1 MVFSVLDSPASITLQ
16 PIPELMP
23 LMEVCLNPGLFCLV
37 LNTTLRSVRQKNS
50 KPLFTAPY
58 PTLAPAI
65 NTYTLVT
72 SSPSPTVPFFPI
84 TYQYHIRHS
93 SPHMQLIFLPYM
105 AFECRHNIQNQTAS
119 TAIPSPSSIRDISA
133 IGKHQHLGEI
143 LKYVFSYVF

>member
-1 MVFSVLDSPASITLQ
+1 MPPCGLLCPRLSDQYYPTTHTRPYASNGSLSKSRFILPCFEHHSTVC
-16 PIPELMP
+16 PPEEL
-23 LMEVCLNPGLFCLV
+23 L
-37 LNTTLRSVRQKNS
+37 
-50 KPLFTAPY
+50 AI

-105 AFECRHNIQNQTAS
+105 VFECRHNIQNQTAS
-119 TAIPSPSSIRDISA
+119 TAIPSPSSIRDITT

>member
-1 MVFSVLDSPASITLQ
+1 MVFSLPDFPTSITLQ
-16 PIPELMP
+16 PISDLMP

-37 LNTTLRSVRQKNS
+37 LSTGLQSVRQKNS
-50 KPLFTAPY
+50 YPLFTAPH

-93 SPHMQLIFLPYM
+93 SPHMQLILLPYM
-105 AFECRHNIQNQTAS
+105 VLECRHNIQNQTAT
-119 TAIPSPSSIRDISA
+119 TAKPSPRSIRNITT